1 MSLEVAVTD
10 DPSDEALD
18 LIGSGLDQF
27 NLNAAGYADRRTL
40 AVLVTDPA
48 SGEVVGGA
56 YRANFT
62 RPVVRGSV
70 PSASGLSRQRAGIA
84 RAEGRRG

>member
-48 SGEVVGGA
+48 SGEVVGGLPGELHWA
-56 YRANFT
+56 CGSWICSICQRPIAATGWDRAC
-62 RPVVRGSV
+62 
-70 PSASGLSRQRAGIA
+70 
-84 RAEGRRG
+84 